1 MMQIESFYNEI
12 IKLNGIFYNG
22 ITFNF
27 DKPEYFNQP
36 PYEQA
41 FLGELFV
48 NTRNYIGKY
57 QGNYLLYVEN
67 EVGYI
72 RIKILSNDKKCELH
86 IAKTDNKIDDRIKYE
101 KDAIIMDFNCFTE
114 LINKNNFYITN
125 L

>member
-1 MMQIESFYNEI
+1 MQIESFYDEI

-22 ITFNF
+22 IAFNF
-27 DKPEYFNQP
+27 DKPEYLNQP

-41 FLGELFV
+41 LLGELFV
-48 NTRNYIGKY
+48 NTRNHIGKY
-57 QGNYLLYVEN
+57 QGNYLLYVQN

-72 RIKILSNDKKCELH
+72 RIKIISSDKKCELN
-86 IAKTDNKIDDRIKYE
+86 IAKTDNEIDNRIKHE
-101 KDAIIMDFNCFTE
+101 KDAIIMDFNYFTE